1 MLTTTIFIIV
11 LAILIFVHELGHF
24 LAARWSGI
32 RVDAFKIGFG
42 PRIIHWKRGETE
54 YGINLIPFG
63 GYVKIHGENP
73 DEEAVSGP
81 DAARSFVNKPRW
93 KQVMVLVA
101 GVAFNFLFAWILYTG
116 AFIFGVTATSESFE
130 KYADRFTNERVMIT
144 YVQNDSPADKAGFM
158 MGDVIK
164 LVVKPASVATSDS
177 FITATSTA
185 VGQINGLTIG
195 EIQKFIAASDGRI
208 LKFEVERNHTSKI
221 IEVIPVKGLTDDLEE
236 SAIAYHENKTKY
248 VVGIAMQNVGDLQL
262 PFLSAIWE
270 GLHYTLV
277 MIRETAV
284 GLYTFIIN
292 IFQGTANFSD
302 VAGPI
307 GIAGIVGNAAELGF
321 TYLIMITA
329 LISINLGVINLI
341 PFPALDGGRILF
353 VLIEG
358 VIRRR
363 ISMKFTN
370 IVNMV
375 GFVLLMLL
383 MVVVTYKD
391 VVKLWK

>member
-1 MLTTTIFIIV
+1 MLTAIIFIIV
-11 LAILIFVHELGHF
+11 LAVLIFVHELGHF
-24 LAARWSGI
+24 LAARAAGI

-54 YGINLIPFG
+54 YGVNLIPFG
-63 GYVKIHGENP
+63 GFVKIHGENP

-81 DAARSFVNKPRW
+81 DAARSLVNKPRW

-101 GVAFNFLFAWILYTG
+101 GVTFNFLFAWLLYSG
-116 AFIFGVTATSESFE
+116 AFMSGVTATTDGFE
-130 KYADRFTNERVMIT
+130 KYADQFMNERVMIT
-144 YVQNDSPADKAGFM
+144 YIEKGSPAEKAGIKE
-158 MGDVIK
+158 GDVIIGIDGGPMYITGISGIQNK
-164 LVVKPASVATSDS
+164 INESNGRPVSIDIIHNNITRNGIIVEPTQGLV
-177 FITATSTA
+177 
-185 VGQINGLTIG
+185 
-195 EIQKFIAASDGRI
+195 
-208 LKFEVERNHTSKI
+208 
-221 IEVIPVKGLTDDLEE
+221 
-236 SAIAYHENKTKY
+236 ENKY
-248 VVGIAMQNVGDLQL
+248 AIGIAMQKVGDLRL
-262 PFLSAIWE
+262 PFFTAIWE

-284 GLYTFIIN
+284 GLYTFFAN

-307 GIAGIVGNAAELGF
+307 GIAGIVGGAARLGF
-321 TYLIMITA
+321 TYLVMITA

-341 PFPALDGGRILF
+341 PFPALDGGRTLF

-370 IVNMV
+370 IVNTV

-391 VVKLWK
+391 VMKLWK